1 MSLKRLSRV
10 FGSVFDVVALSEIPD
25 DDCHVLFVSGRTLY
39 LMQHFGNNEVNFLA
53 RYADSFSEDGRY
65 YDSVDLDSANVDL
78 VQRIAQDYRLEVLDM
93 QCTDVIA
100 AIDNLAAQV
109 GLVNISSQGGC
120 GCDGGVLDSEGL
132 DNNTPP
138 DPTDA
143 DFLAGKCRVANVIV
157 DRVLYV
163 TRQLDNFGV
172 DDAFGALLGLTTTLV
187 ITVLASGPI
196 GWSVALVLGL
206 ASGLIT
212 IWAALSG
219 TDLGDLE
226 TAITA
231 NQDDLVNSLYQAASA
246 TAAKTAFLAILDG
259 IPLSAALQSLVGFML
274 PVNVL
279 NELFLPTGTYVD
291 GTDYQNGD
299 YVATDCEATCLAIYV
314 LSDGEGGAGTVT
326 PLGSNQYRLDSGLAS
341 DGLHRCG
348 LRVNW
353 LSDGSDCCGD
363 EGQIGYVSGDTVY
376 QATIGCRLFR
386 DDNDPPPADC
396 LTAVTVYSNTNVF
409 GAGPLDFRTV
419 AFRKASAFSVTLEI
433 TT

>member
-1 MSLKRLSRV
+1 
-10 FGSVFDVVALSEIPD
+10 
-25 DDCHVLFVSGRTLY
+25 
-39 LMQHFGNNEVNFLA
+39 
-53 RYADSFSEDGRY
+53 
-65 YDSVDLDSANVDL
+65 
-78 VQRIAQDYRLEVLDM
+78 
-93 QCTDVIA
+93 
-100 AIDNLAAQV
+100 
-109 GLVNISSQGGC
+109 
-120 GCDGGVLDSEGL
+120 
-132 DNNTPP
+132 
-138 DPTDA
+138 
-143 DFLAGKCRVANVIV
+143 VANVIV

-314 LSDGEGGAGTVT
+314 LADGEGGSGTVT